1 MWSHGLYQE
10 AQVSSCCV
18 YPCVDKEHSCCV
30 PSHLFWAFCSMGV
43 NREAMI
49 PPPRE
54 RVIRAEGWEH
64 QEA

>member
-30 PSHLFWAFCSMGV
+30 PITFVLGILFHGSEQRSHDPTTS
-43 NREAMI
+43 
-49 PPPRE
+49 
-54 RVIRAEGWEH
+54 
-64 QEA
+64 